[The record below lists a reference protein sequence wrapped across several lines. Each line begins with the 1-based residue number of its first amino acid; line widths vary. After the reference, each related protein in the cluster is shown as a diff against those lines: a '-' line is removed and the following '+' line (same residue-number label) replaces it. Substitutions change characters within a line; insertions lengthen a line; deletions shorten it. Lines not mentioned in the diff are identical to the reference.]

1 MNRFSDNLKY
11 GGRNE
16 MKKKKILV
24 LIHNSMV
31 LMNQLKEICQEV
43 IPHIEVINLM
53 DESLLRDIMNLSNVN
68 QKMVKRICFYAMS
81 AEELGADAVL
91 MTCSSLSETVDVAKN
106 LVNIPVLKIDE
117 PMAIKAVKYTTKIG
131 VMGTLRSVVGPSK
144 RLIERKAKDLGKKV
158 NIESLVCEKAFK
170 ALIKGDREKHN
181 QLLLQEVDKIVKK
194 VEIIVLAQ
202 GSMTAFAPI
211 LARETGL
218 NVLTCLESGIKTAGE
233 VLSQ

>member
-16 MKKKKILV
+16 MKKKKTLV

-43 IPHIEVINLM
+43 IPQLEVINLM
-53 DESLLRDIMNLSNVN
+53 DESLLRDIMNLGNVN
-68 QKMVKRICFYAMS
+68 QKMVKRICFYAMA

-131 VMGTLRSVVGPSK
+131 VMGTLQSVVGPSK
-144 RLIERKAKDLGKKV
+144 RLIESKAKDLGKKV
-158 NIESLVCEKAFK
+158 NIESIVCENAFK

-202 GSMTAFAPI
+202 GSMTAFSPI

-218 NVLTCLESGIKTAGE
+218 NVLTCLESGIKAAGE
-233 VLSQ
+233 VLSK